1 MQAIEKKLDTADF
14 QKVVAAVN
22 REQPDPAQITR
33 LRQYLS
39 DYPALTKQLG
49 NLSDTI
55 RERVLQKM
63 CVGAATPTYV
73 QSYCALLREE
83 MGYPEASAL
92 EQMLIDQIVLCW
104 VRLHDTEWY
113 YQNINEKQHTL
124 TVGDYWERKLSF
136 AQKRYLRAVETLA
149 RVRRLLKEPRSPVVN
164 MLLAQQIN
172 NNR

>member
-1 MQAIEKKLDTADF
+1 VQAIKQTFDTADF

-22 REQPDPAQITR
+22 REQPAPEQLAR

-63 CVGAATPTYV
+63 CGGTVTQTYV

-83 MGYPEASAL
+83 MGYPAASAL
-92 EQMLIDQIVLCW
+92 EQMLIDHIVLCW

-124 TVGDYWERKLSF
+124 TIGDYWERKLSF
-136 AQKRYLRAVETLA
+136 AQKRYLRAVESLT
-149 RVRRLLKEPRSPVVN
+149 RIRRLMKEPKSPVLT

-172 NNR
+172 NG

>member
-1 MQAIEKKLDTADF
+1 VQAIEKKLDTADF

-22 REQPDPAQITR
+22 REKPEPAQLAR

-63 CVGAATPTYV
+63 CGGAATQTYV
-73 QSYCALLREE
+73 QSYCVLLREE

-92 EQMLIDQIVLCW
+92 EQMLIDHIVLCW

-124 TVGDYWERKLSF
+124 TVGDYWERKLSSTQ
-136 AQKRYLRAVETLA
+136 ARYLRSIEALSK
-149 RVRRLLKEPRSPVVN
+149 VRRLMREPKSPVLN
-164 MLLAQQIN
+164 MVVAQQIN
-172 NNR
+172 GR